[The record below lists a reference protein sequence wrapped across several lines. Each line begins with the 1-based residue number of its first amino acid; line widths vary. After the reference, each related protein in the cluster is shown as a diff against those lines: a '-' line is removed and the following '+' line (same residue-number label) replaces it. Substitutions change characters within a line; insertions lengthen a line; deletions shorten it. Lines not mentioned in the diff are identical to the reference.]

1 MLATVC
7 IPTYNRIN
15 ILLKTL
21 KYWQKQ
27 TIKEFDLLII
37 DDNSTD
43 NTYELLIKYKKENDF
58 NNLTIIR
65 NKKNYGSAY
74 GRNIGVFYSK
84 APIVIYTDDDAFIYP
99 NYVENHLKF
108 HQKYNNLILR
118 GPIVNFNDLNLL
130 NLFFSDNFEKYLR
143 IIKGYSRNYF
153 CTANVSIRKELI
165 LKAGLFNLDFYRW
178 QDTELGYR
186 LRKFGLKRIFS
197 FSIPV
202 FHFKEDFKDLDKLKM
217 NLKFIFQPG
226 EEGYGGAKKMIEEG
240 VLNDVDYA
248 VALHVWNYLEVGKA
262 AVSSGP
268 SMASSDSFEIELLGK
283 GGHAAIPNQAN
294 DPILLAIHF
303 INYCYSYF
311 PRAFDNSNNY
321 ILTFTYINAG
331 TANNIIPY
339 KLTLKGTVRAFDENI
354 RINIASKIE
363 HILKTFCNLSNID
376 YILKYSLGYPVLVN
390 DPFLYKIAYQ
400 ALEKTQIKIEKFK
413 SMGSE
418 DMAYILQKVPGIY
431 VAIGSKDEIN
441 NYPHHNPKFNINE
454 KSMLI
459 GMQFF
464 INFVYLLQENI

>member
-27 TIKEFDLLII
+27 TIKEFELLII

-43 NTYELLIKYKKENDF
+43 NTYESLIKYKKENDF

-84 APIVIYTDDDAFIYP
+84 APIVIYTDDDAFVYP
-99 NYVENHLKF
+99 NYVENHIKF

-165 LKAGLFNLDFYRW
+165 LKAGLFNLNFYRW

-202 FHFKEDFKDLDKLKM
+202 FHFKEDFKDLDKLKNHYYQEGKYAAKLVKIHN
-217 NLKFIFQPG
+217 NLSTKLRTAFIFPNTFLWTLV
-226 EEGYGGAKKMIEEG
+226 YKKNNNE
-240 VLNDVDYA
+240 LNIKSIKREFY
-248 VALHVWNYLEVGKA
+248 
-262 AVSSGP
+262 
-268 SMASSDSFEIELLGK
+268 IK
-283 GGHAAIPNQAN
+283 GFL
-294 DPILLAIHF
+294 DE
-303 INYCYSYF
+303 Y
-311 PRAFDNSNNY
+311 
-321 ILTFTYINAG
+321 
-331 TANNIIPY
+331 Y
-339 KLTLKGTVRAFDENI
+339 KK
-354 RINIASKIE
+354 
-363 HILKTFCNLSNID
+363 
-376 YILKYSLGYPVLVN
+376 
-390 DPFLYKIAYQ
+390 
-400 ALEKTQIKIEKFK
+400 
-413 SMGSE
+413 
-418 DMAYILQKVPGIY
+418 
-431 VAIGSKDEIN
+431 
-441 NYPHHNPKFNINE
+441 
-454 KSMLI
+454 
-459 GMQFF
+459 
-464 INFVYLLQENI
+464 

>member
-1 MLATVC
+1 VK
-7 IPTYNRIN
+7 NIN
-15 ILLKTL
+15 LKEL
-21 KYWQKQ
+21 NLNESKNY
-27 TIKEFDLLII
+27 EDLLIKNRRDLHKIPELGFQEFKTSKYIYEQIKDFVDEIYNLATTGIVAYIYANPKNKKTLLLRADI
-37 DDNSTD
+37 DALPIKEENEVDYKSTHEGVMHACGHD
-43 NTYELLIKYKKENDF
+43 AHSSILINTIKYFSK
-58 NNLTIIR
+58 
-65 NKKNYGSAY
+65 NK
-74 GRNIGVFYSK
+74 
-84 APIVIYTDDDAFIYP
+84 
-99 NYVENHLKF
+99 
-108 HQKYNNLILR
+108 
-118 GPIVNFNDLNLL
+118 
-130 NLFFSDNFEKYLR
+130 
-143 IIKGYSRNYF
+143 
-153 CTANVSIRKELI
+153 
-165 LKAGLFNLDFYRW
+165 
-178 QDTELGYR
+178 
-186 LRKFGLKRIFS
+186 
-197 FSIPV
+197 
-202 FHFKEDFKDLDKLKM
+202 DKLKM

-248 VALHVWNYLEVGKA
+248 VALHVWNDLEVGKA

-268 SMASSDSFEIELLGK
+268 SMASSDSFEIELIGK

-331 TANNIIPY
+331 TANNIIPD
-339 KLTLKGTVRAFDENI
+339 KLILKGTVRAFDENI
-354 RINIASKIE
+354 RIDIASKFE

-376 YILKYSLGYPVLVN
+376 YILKYNLKYPVLVN

-400 ALEKTQIKIEKFK
+400 ALEKIQIKIEKFK

-464 INFVYLLQENI
+464 INFVYLLQENIK

>member
-1 MLATVC
+1 MK
-7 IPTYNRIN
+7 NIN
-15 ILLKTL
+15 LKEL
-21 KYWQKQ
+21 NLNESKNY
-27 TIKEFDLLII
+27 EDLLIKNRRDLHKIPELGFQEFKTSKYIYEQIKDFVDEIYNLATTGIVAYIQANPKNKKTLLLRADI
-37 DDNSTD
+37 DALPIKEENEIDYKSTHEGVMHACGHD
-43 NTYELLIKYKKENDF
+43 AHSSILINTIKYFSK
-58 NNLTIIR
+58 
-65 NKKNYGSAY
+65 NK
-74 GRNIGVFYSK
+74 
-84 APIVIYTDDDAFIYP
+84 
-99 NYVENHLKF
+99 
-108 HQKYNNLILR
+108 
-118 GPIVNFNDLNLL
+118 
-130 NLFFSDNFEKYLR
+130 
-143 IIKGYSRNYF
+143 
-153 CTANVSIRKELI
+153 
-165 LKAGLFNLDFYRW
+165 
-178 QDTELGYR
+178 
-186 LRKFGLKRIFS
+186 
-197 FSIPV
+197 
-202 FHFKEDFKDLDKLKM
+202 DKLKI

-248 VALHVWNYLEVGKA
+248 VALHVWNDLEVGKA

-268 SMASSDSFEIELLGK
+268 SMASSDIFEIELIGK

-331 TANNIIPY
+331 TANNIIPD
-339 KLTLKGTVRAFDENI
+339 KLTLKGTVRAFDEDI
-354 RINIASKIE
+354 RINIASKFE

-376 YILKYSLGYPVLVN
+376 YILKYNLGYPVLVN

-400 ALEKTQIKIEKFK
+400 ALEKIQIKIEKFK

-464 INFVYLLQENI
+464 INFVHLLQENI

>member
-1 MLATVC
+1 VK
-7 IPTYNRIN
+7 NIN
-15 ILLKTL
+15 LKEL
-21 KYWQKQ
+21 NLNESKNY
-27 TIKEFDLLII
+27 EDLLIKNRRDLHKIPELGFQEFKTSKYIYEQIKDFVDEIYNLATTGIVAYIQANPKNKKTLLLRADI
-37 DDNSTD
+37 DALPIKEENEIDYKSTHEGVMHACGHD
-43 NTYELLIKYKKENDF
+43 AHSSILINTIKYFSK
-58 NNLTIIR
+58 
-65 NKKNYGSAY
+65 NK
-74 GRNIGVFYSK
+74 
-84 APIVIYTDDDAFIYP
+84 
-99 NYVENHLKF
+99 
-108 HQKYNNLILR
+108 
-118 GPIVNFNDLNLL
+118 
-130 NLFFSDNFEKYLR
+130 
-143 IIKGYSRNYF
+143 
-153 CTANVSIRKELI
+153 
-165 LKAGLFNLDFYRW
+165 
-178 QDTELGYR
+178 
-186 LRKFGLKRIFS
+186 
-197 FSIPV
+197 
-202 FHFKEDFKDLDKLKM
+202 DKLKI

-248 VALHVWNYLEVGKA
+248 VALHVWNDLEVGKA

-268 SMASSDSFEIELLGK
+268 SMASSDIFEIELIGK

-331 TANNIIPY
+331 TANNIIPD
-339 KLTLKGTVRAFDENI
+339 KLTLKGTVRAFDEDI
-354 RINIASKIE
+354 RINIASKFE

-376 YILKYSLGYPVLVN
+376 YILKYNLGYPVLVN

-400 ALEKTQIKIEKFK
+400 ALEKIQIKIEKFK

-464 INFVYLLQENI
+464 INFVHLLQENI